1 MEADGILL
9 LDKEFGLTSF
19 EVVSRVKKILGVSKA
34 GHAGTLDPYA
44 TGLLILALGRATKI
58 AGYLSRSDKT
68 YQARIRLGQSRDTF
82 DRFGRITDESKIVV
96 GMDEIVPV
104 LESFRGDFS
113 QIIPAF
119 SAAHYQ
125 GKRLYEL
132 ARKGRETP
140 ITHRTVKIGK
150 LDLVDFNFPYL
161 MLEIGCSSG
170 TYIRS
175 IAHQLGQ
182 ELGCGAHLYSLVR
195 TTVGDYSLDH
205 AITLLQLEALV
216 RLGLM
221 GEYII
226 PIERALKLPALI
238 IDNHKRGG
246 IKNGQDVLG
255 EDIDHTENEF
265 AEGDLVG
272 LKDKSGSFLAIGRAC
287 VSSLEMNQPA
297 VGRLKIFE
305 YKRVI

>member
-1 MEADGILL
+1 METDGILL
-9 LDKEFGLTSF
+9 LNKEFGLTSF
-19 EVVSRVKKILGVSKA
+19 EAVSRVKKILGTSKA

-68 YQARIRLGQSRDTF
+68 YLARIRLGQTRDTF
-82 DRFGRITDESKIVV
+82 DRFGGITGESGIIVRLH
-96 GMDEIVPV
+96 EIESV

-119 SAAHYQ
+119 SAIHYQ

-132 ARKGRETP
+132 ARKGQATP
-140 ITHRTVKIGK
+140 LRYKTVKINK
-150 LDLVDFNFPYL
+150 LDLIEYNFPYL

-175 IAHQLGQ
+175 LAHQLGQ

-195 TTVGDYSLDH
+195 TTVGDYRLADT
-205 AITLLQLEALV
+205 ITLLQLEALV
-216 RLGLM
+216 KLGLI

-238 IDNHKRGG
+238 IDDHKRDG
-246 IKNGQDVLG
+246 IKDGQDVLG
-255 EDIDHTENEF
+255 GDIDHTENDF

-272 LKDKSGSFLAIGRAC
+272 LKDKSGSFLAIGLAC
-287 VSSLEMNQPA
+287 ISSQEMNQPA
-297 VGRLKIFE
+297 VGRRKIFE

>member
-19 EVVSRVKKILGVSKA
+19 EAVSRVKKILGASKA

-68 YQARIRLGQSRDTF
+68 YLARIRLGQSRDTF
-82 DRFGRITDESKIVV
+82 DRFGRITEENETVV
-96 GMDEIVPV
+96 GPDEIVPV
-104 LESFRGDFS
+104 LEGFRGDFS
-113 QIIPAF
+113 QIIPAY

-140 ITHRTVKIGK
+140 VTYRTVKIGK
-150 LDLVDFNFPYL
+150 LDLIDFNFPYL
-161 MLEIGCSSG
+161 MLDIGCSSG

-182 ELGCGAHLYSLVR
+182 KLGCGAHLYSLVR
-195 TTVGDYSLDH
+195 TAVGDYDLAH

-216 RLGLM
+216 KLGLI
-221 GEYII
+221 GDYII
-226 PIERALKLPALI
+226 PIESALRLPALI
-238 IDNHKRGG
+238 IDDHKRAG

-255 EDIDHTENEF
+255 DDIDHSENDF
-265 AEGDLVG
+265 SEGDLVG

-287 VSSLEMNQPA
+287 VSSLEISRPA
-297 VGRLKIFE
+297 ASRRKIFE